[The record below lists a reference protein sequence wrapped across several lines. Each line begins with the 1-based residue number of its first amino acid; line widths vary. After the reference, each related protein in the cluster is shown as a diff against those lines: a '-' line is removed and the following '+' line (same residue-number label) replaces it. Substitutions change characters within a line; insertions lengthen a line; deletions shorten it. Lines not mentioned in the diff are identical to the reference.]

1 MKELLQ
7 QMAAFLWHVID
18 APETSPDTRQAAEVL
33 VEEVV
38 DAINEFPSDYDL
50 DESPQNEA

>member
-38 DAINEFPSDYDL
+38 DAINEFPSDYGL
-50 DESPQNEA
+50 DESPQD